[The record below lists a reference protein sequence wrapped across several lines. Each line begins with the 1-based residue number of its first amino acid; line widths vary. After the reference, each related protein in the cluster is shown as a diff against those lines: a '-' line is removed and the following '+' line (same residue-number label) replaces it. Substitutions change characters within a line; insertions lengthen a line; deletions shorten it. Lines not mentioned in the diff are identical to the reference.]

1 MRDKNKNIYLR
12 KRIVRVFKENNVDV
26 LSTREIKDK
35 LSHQLTPGYRPK
47 RYSRQPPI
55 TQLSNILK
63 FYKEFERCNDDAII
77 KEDNGK
83 SFKMATW
90 RLTEEGE
97 GLI

>member
-35 LSHQLTPGYRPK
+35 LSLQLTEGGHK

-63 FYKEFERCNDDAII
+63 FYTEFKRCNDDAII

-97 GLI
+97 ELI

>member
-1 MRDKNKNIYLR
+1 MNNKNKNIHLR
-12 KRIVRVFKENNVDV
+12 KRIVRVFKEHNVEV
-26 LSTREIKDK
+26 LSTRQIKDK

-63 FYKEFERCNDDAII
+63 FYKEFERCNNDAVV
-77 KEDNGK
+77 KEYDGK
-83 SFKMATW
+83 TFKMATW